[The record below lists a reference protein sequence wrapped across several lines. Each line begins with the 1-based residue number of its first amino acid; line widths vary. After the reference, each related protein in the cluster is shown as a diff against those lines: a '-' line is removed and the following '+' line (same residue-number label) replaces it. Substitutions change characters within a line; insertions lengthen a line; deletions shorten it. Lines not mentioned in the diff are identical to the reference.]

1 MIEGAPSGGGRV
13 ASWTGGIPA
22 FSHRGAPAFGGHTGN
37 FLVSAENFD
46 GEPCMATVLVI
57 DDDRSIPR
65 LVEGAFRDSG
75 VTVVPAATAA
85 EGLAS
90 IRSREPDVVLLDVML
105 PDMDGLAAFRQIH
118 ELAPKVPVIFITAGG
133 ASDTAIEAMKLGATD
148 YLVKPLELA
157 RVQDL
162 VRQALEIRRWM
173 HVPVKLVDSG
183 TDDGTSDSLIGVSP
197 QMQEV
202 YKSIGRVATQDVAV
216 LIVGESGSGKELVAR
231 AIYHHSRRAE
241 KRFLAVNCAALT
253 ETLLES
259 ELFGHERGSFTGAST
274 QRIGKFEQCSGGTLF
289 LDEVGDMSLPLQSK
303 VLRVLQEQCFERV
316 GGTETVH
323 TDVRII
329 TATNRNLEKMVA
341 EGEFREDLYYR
352 LNGFTIKLPPLRD
365 RKSDLVI
372 LLERFLARFRQELQ
386 KDVQG
391 ISPDALELLSHYRW
405 PGNVRQLQNVLRHA
419 MLHATGPVLISEF
432 FPREVRS
439 GAAGGEGTGGS
450 VAAQG
455 AGGSSPARDLQA
467 FIDER
472 LQAES
477 TNLYA
482 ESLEMMERHLLSTI
496 MQATQG
502 NLSRA
507 AAILGITRGSVRN
520 KLKTLG
526 ISVERQIQLNDDSES
541 DSQRAVPDPDPAT
554 A

>member
-1 MIEGAPSGGGRV
+1 
-13 ASWTGGIPA
+13 
-22 FSHRGAPAFGGHTGN
+22 
-37 FLVSAENFD
+37 
-46 GEPCMATVLVI
+46 MATVLVI

-65 LVEGAFRDSG
+65 LVEGALRDSEIN
-75 VTVVPAATAA
+75 VIPAVTAA
-85 EGLAS
+85 EGIAL
-90 IRSREPDVVLLDVML
+90 IETQDPDVIVLDVML
-105 PDMDGLAAFRQIH
+105 PDMDGLAAFHEIH
-118 ELAPKVPVIFITAGG
+118 KRAPKVPVIFITAGG

-157 RVQDL
+157 KVQDMI
-162 VRQALEIRRWM
+162 RQALEIRRWM
-173 HVPVKLVDSG
+173 NVPVKLMESAADEGPGDNLV
-183 TDDGTSDSLIGVSP
+183 GVSP

-202 YKSIGRVATQDVAV
+202 YKAIGRVAPQDVTV

-231 AIYHHSRRAE
+231 AIYHHSRRAD

-259 ELFGHERGSFTGAST
+259 ELFGHERGSFTGANT

-289 LDEVGDMSLPLQSK
+289 LDEVGDMTLSLQSK
-303 VLRVLQEQCFERV
+303 VLRVLQEQRFERV

-341 EGEFREDLYYR
+341 DGEFREDLYYR

-365 RKSDLVI
+365 RKTDLVI
-372 LLERFLARFRQELQ
+372 LLERFLGRFRQELR

-391 ISPDALELLSHYRW
+391 ISPDALQLLSHYRW

-432 FPREVRS
+432 FPQEIRS
-439 GAAGGEGTGGS
+439 EAAAGAANGTGAEG
-450 VAAQG
+450 QE
-455 AGGSSPARDLQA
+455 GGGPFSARDLQA
-467 FIDER
+467 FVEER
-472 LQAES
+472 LKADS

-496 MQATQG
+496 MQATKG
-502 NLSRA
+502 NLSKA

-526 ISVERQIQLNDDSES
+526 ISIERQIQLNDDAES
-541 DSQRAVPDPDPAT
+541 AMPGDLA
-554 A
+554 

>member
-1 MIEGAPSGGGRV
+1 
-13 ASWTGGIPA
+13 
-22 FSHRGAPAFGGHTGN
+22 
-37 FLVSAENFD
+37 
-46 GEPCMATVLVI
+46 MATVLVI

-65 LVEGAFRDSG
+65 LVEGALRDSD
-75 VTVVPAATAA
+75 TRVVFAATAA
-85 EGLAS
+85 EGIALLPKS
-90 IRSREPDVVLLDVML
+90 DPDVILLDVML
-105 PDMDGLAAFRQIH
+105 PDMDGLEAFRQIH
-118 ELAPKVPVIFITAGG
+118 KLAPKVPVIFITAGS

-157 RVQDL
+157 KVQDRI
-162 VRQALEIRRWM
+162 RQGLEIRRWM
-173 HVPVKLVDSG
+173 NVPVKLIDSAVDEG
-183 TDDGTSDSLIGVSP
+183 PGDNLVGVSP

-202 YKSIGRVATQDVAV
+202 YKAIGRVAPQDVTV

-231 AIYHHSRRAE
+231 AIYHHSRRAD

-274 QRIGKFEQCSGGTLF
+274 QRIGKFEQCNGGTLF
-289 LDEVGDMSLPLQSK
+289 LDEIGDMSLALQSK
-303 VLRVLQEQCFERV
+303 VLRVLQEQQFERV

-341 EGEFREDLYYR
+341 EGQFREDLYYR

-365 RKSDLVI
+365 RHNDLVI
-372 LLERFLARFRQELQ
+372 LLERFLGRFRQELR

-391 ISPDALELLSHYRW
+391 ISPDALQLLSQYRW

-419 MLHATGPVLISEF
+419 MLQATGPVLITEF
-432 FPREVRS
+432 FPKEIRS
-439 GAAGGEGTGGS
+439 EAGGDSAATGAEGQS
-450 VAAQG
+450 SAAN
-455 AGGSSPARDLQA
+455 SPARDLQA

-472 LQAES
+472 LRAES

-496 MQATQG
+496 MQATKG
-502 NLSRA
+502 NLSKA

-526 ISVERQIQLNDDSES
+526 ISIERQIQLNDD
-541 DSQRAVPDPDPAT
+541 ADPALPGDLD
-554 A
+554 